1 MGVDHAH
8 PSPAHALHVLV
19 ARLDRAADRI
29 LGERAGITYTRFLAL
44 LTIDRLGPC
53 TQRAVAD
60 ALAVSEPSAS
70 RILASL
76 STDDLVEVVRVP
88 GGGNRRTVTLTDK
101 GGRLL
106 ADCSQVL
113 EEAFASLADAAG
125 IRLADI
131 DTPVQRLLAVLS

>member
-1 MGVDHAH
+1 MDHAH

-29 LGERAGITYTRFLAL
+29 LSERAGLTYTRFLAL

-60 ALAVSEPSAS
+60 ELAVSEPSAS
-70 RILASL
+70 RILTSL
-76 STDDLVEVVRVP
+76 SADGLVEVARIP
-88 GGGNRRTVTLTDK
+88 GSGNRRTVTLTDK

-113 EEAFASLADAAG
+113 EEAFASLADSAG
-125 IRLADI
+125 IQLSDI
-131 DTPVQRLLAVLS
+131 EEPVQRLLAVLP